1 MSATASLTED
11 LRLIASTSAS
21 RWPAVSSP
29 SCSTSAWKS
38 LASTMVLLAANQL
51 QGTSHYF
58 MSEQSQS
65 EWVRA
70 VRRGDGHVIRDRSRL
85 ISLDCTFSC
94 LDVTRLA
101 QPGGY
106 TMSVIWE
113 ACAGKKWCVHIP
125 FDGEKCLEAQACVRV
140 LEEGGNFYFEVQIGG
155 EHARIPLGN
164 SCAEARYYVF
174 AAKACIANLNITAH
188 SINFDIVLRLCIDAN
203 IGPIHIGECV
213 DVYQQHIAFGL
224 FNVN

>member
-1 MSATASLTED
+1 
-11 LRLIASTSAS
+11 
-21 RWPAVSSP
+21 
-29 SCSTSAWKS
+29 
-38 LASTMVLLAANQL
+38 
-51 QGTSHYF
+51 
-58 MSEQSQS
+58 
-65 EWVRA
+65 
-70 VRRGDGHVIRDRSRL
+70 
-85 ISLDCTFSC
+85 
-94 LDVTRLA
+94 
-101 QPGGY
+101 
-106 TMSVIWE
+106 MSVIWE

-125 FDGEKCLEAQACVRV
+125 FDGEKCLDAQACVRV

-213 DVYQQHIAFGL
+213 DVYQQHIAIGFFTVNELAKFGFPHPAVGAMSKGKNL
-224 FNVN
+224 GNERAYASVETAPSSGARDALADALLRMP